1 MTDDLEID
9 DASVV
14 WSIEPAELAGRPL
27 VVLMHGRGSHE
38 NDLTGLI
45 PLLPPEFA
53 YASLR
58 APLRFEGGGYT
69 WFAAG
74 APGAPPATSVDAA
87 AVAVLRW
94 LDRLAPRGPVALAG
108 FSQGGALATHLM
120 RHAPERFA
128 SYVNLAGFVVPGAA
142 PADSRLRELLPPVFW
157 GRDTE
162 DPVIPRSATDR
173 TAEWLPSYSRL
184 IERVYPGIGHSV
196 SMDEVADVAQFL
208 RDTLGSSAG
217 QVPA

>member
-1 MTDDLEID
+1 MTDQLEID

-14 WSIEPAELAGRPL
+14 WSVPPTELADKPL

-38 NDLTGLI
+38 NDLAGLI

-69 WFAAG
+69 WFVAG
-74 APGAPPATSVDAA
+74 APGAPPAASVDAA
-87 AVAVLRW
+87 AVAVLDW
-94 LDRLAPRGPVALAG
+94 LDRLAPRGPVSVAG
-108 FSQGGALATHLM
+108 FSQGGALATHLL

-128 SYVNLAGFVVPGAA
+128 SAVNLAGFIVPGAA
-142 PADSRLRELLPPVFW
+142 PADSRLLELLPPVFW
-157 GRDTE
+157 GRDTA

-173 TAEWLPSYSRL
+173 TAQWLPSHSRL
-184 IERVYPGIGHSV
+184 TERTYAGVGHSI
-196 SMDEVADVAQFL
+196 SAEEVADVAEFL
-208 RDTLGSSAG
+208 RGTLNNSVG
-217 QVPA
+217 